1 MKINFR
7 KISAVAASLLMT
19 GMSAGVVAA
28 ANYPAPFVENGAA
41 NAAIVHGTGTG
52 VSALDAV
59 EAGNIQ
65 AGLNLLVTNTTSTI
79 SGDFVELSK
88 SSDKVN
94 LGDSLSGP
102 FGTTVDDSDLKLL
115 KDGVYIA
122 EDSDS
127 FDYEQRITLGTPELA
142 HFRDSDYEGLIG
154 VSDKTPT
161 VGINL
166 TSNQLLMNYTL
177 DFLDDAE
184 TDVVSSELE
193 DLEGSFLPLFGKQFY
208 VSDWDNGTTAGVTGK
223 LTLLD
228 TGVKGVVKEGEV
240 TTSTLGVTPY
250 DIAIDYI
257 DADSTAL
264 SVNGIITKDLKEGET
279 EKLPDGTYVGI
290 TDVRRLEVGGEI
302 GTVEFSLGSGKLE
315 LEHNT
320 EIELN
325 DNSVAKVRSYLYHAA
340 GGSATA
346 KVDKIVIEWRSDGD
360 TFITPKSELTL
371 PGMGGLKFSMTE
383 FVRPTEELIQV
394 QNDGSDTVE
403 LRVPLK
409 DGLAAINLLYQVNK
423 TAANYA
429 GIGEAA
435 DKRLATSPTGRM
447 TFWEKKNNADYHAY
461 FVATFNDSDNG
472 ESYLLDLTPET
483 DTGNK
488 RNETGV
494 KNVVTGLM
502 EASDKIAGD
511 KVTIGDASFTIESI
525 FVNGTDE
532 YVNITAGTNTV
543 FNTVYSKGGLRIYLP
558 FYTEST
564 TQAGTYQI
572 LTEDGAANQS
582 FSFHGVFTSELA
594 SQAAIGAFG
603 NGTITGKNNQSWF
616 LTMDGEDKDDNIA
629 AGSAFEVR
637 LEFNTDS
644 KTEIDQVNTT
654 GTFAAS
660 GGVQGIEQANTDAY
674 QAYVYDDVAAKIVH
688 KTNPDQDSVEIYYPS
703 GAGGVSQ
710 SYGKVFLTDVAAKS
724 VPEGGA
730 VIVKDTEVSS
740 VASKNLIIV
749 GGSCINSAA
758 ATLVGGALCG
768 SAWMDATNVGSG
780 QFLVKAYPDSTLT
793 SELAMLVAGY
803 EAADTQAASTYVR
816 TQTFDTSTVAYTG
829 PVVGI

>member
-7 KISAVAASLLMT
+7 KISAVAASLIMT
-19 GMSAGVVAA
+19 GMSAGVAVA

-41 NAAIVHGTGTG
+41 NVAIVSGSGTG

-65 AGLNLLVTNTTSTI
+65 AGLNLLVTNTTKI
-79 SGDFVELSK
+79 LSGDAVELSK
-88 SSDKVN
+88 SSDKIN

-142 HFRDSDYEGLIG
+142 HFRDSDYESLIKA
-154 VSDKTPT
+154 SDKTPT

-166 TSNQLLMNYTL
+166 TSGQFLMNYTL

-228 TGVKGVVKEGEV
+228 TGKKGVVKEGEV
-240 TTSTLGVTPY
+240 TSTTLGLIPY

-340 GGSATA
+340 GGSGTA
-346 KVDKIVIEWRSDGD
+346 KVDKLVIEWRSDGD

-383 FVRPTEELIQV
+383 FVRPTEDLIQV

-403 LRVPLK
+403 LRVPIK
-409 DGLAAINLLYQVNK
+409 DGIAAINLLYQVNK

-435 DKRLATSPTGRM
+435 DKRLSTSPTGRM

-494 KNVVTGLM
+494 NIVV
-502 EASDKIAGD
+502 
-511 KVTIGDASFTIESI
+511 
-525 FVNGTDE
+525 
-532 YVNITAGTNTV
+532 
-543 FNTVYSKGGLRIYLP
+543 R
-558 FYTEST
+558 
-564 TQAGTYQI
+564 
-572 LTEDGAANQS
+572 
-582 FSFHGVFTSELA
+582 
-594 SQAAIGAFG
+594 
-603 NGTITGKNNQSWF
+603 
-616 LTMDGEDKDDNIA
+616 
-629 AGSAFEVR
+629 
-637 LEFNTDS
+637 
-644 KTEIDQVNTT
+644 
-654 GTFAAS
+654 
-660 GGVQGIEQANTDAY
+660 
-674 QAYVYDDVAAKIVH
+674 
-688 KTNPDQDSVEIYYPS
+688 
-703 GAGGVSQ
+703 
-710 SYGKVFLTDVAAKS
+710 
-724 VPEGGA
+724 
-730 VIVKDTEVSS
+730 
-740 VASKNLIIV
+740 
-749 GGSCINSAA
+749 
-758 ATLVGGALCG
+758 
-768 SAWMDATNVGSG
+768 
-780 QFLVKAYPDSTLT
+780 
-793 SELAMLVAGY
+793 
-803 EAADTQAASTYVR
+803 
-816 TQTFDTSTVAYTG
+816 
-829 PVVGI
+829 